1 MEKNRKKKINGTI
14 WFKAFLFASSVG
26 LALFL
31 ILQSGI
37 FNKAIA
43 DKKIAIQVYFGFN
56 QSLADKIKVALENTY
71 GCSVQMLETKPLPE
85 WAFVNIKSPRYRAD
99 SLLLDLKRTKPD
111 GIDHVLGLSVKDIST
126 TKKDVWGRVK
136 EPIERYQDWG
146 VFGLGYRPGPACVI
160 STFRLHRS
168 PQSLFES
175 RVLKVSIHE
184 IGHNLG
190 LKHCETSHCVMA
202 DAAEKLSTVDQ
213 VEAKLC
219 EKCRRQINL
228 EDSSLPSS
236 L

>member
-1 MEKNRKKKINGTI
+1 MQRIKRNI
-14 WFKAFLFASSVG
+14 WLKAFLFTSSIS
-26 LALFL
+26 LAVFV
-31 ILQSGI
+31 ILQSGV
-37 FNKAIA
+37 FNKAVA
-43 DKKIAIQVYFGFN
+43 DKRIAIQAYAGFDLH
-56 QSLADKIKVALENTY
+56 LAQKIKVALENTY
-71 GCSVQMLETKPLPE
+71 GCSVQMLEAKPLPE

-99 SLLLDLKRTKPD
+99 SLLLDLKRNKPV
-111 GIDHVLGLSVKDIST
+111 GIDHVLGLSAKDIST
-126 TKKDVWGRVK
+126 TKKDAWGRVK
-136 EPIERYQDWG
+136 KPIRRYQDWG

-190 LKHCETSHCVMA
+190 LKHCETAHCVMA

-213 VEAKLC
+213 VDAKLC